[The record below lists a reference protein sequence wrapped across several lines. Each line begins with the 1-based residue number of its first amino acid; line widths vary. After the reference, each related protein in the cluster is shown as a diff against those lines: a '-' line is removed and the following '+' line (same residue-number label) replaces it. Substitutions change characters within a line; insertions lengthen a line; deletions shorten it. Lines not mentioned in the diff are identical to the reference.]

1 MKTALAEVVQD
12 NFALPAVA
20 VPQKKARFQKL
31 SLEGIDPD
39 KTRSPVIRML
49 IQGDAVLASGRRC
62 TIVPEDEMLI
72 FLD

>member
-1 MKTALAEVVQD
+1 MKTALAV
-12 NFALPAVA
+12 NTLGRCALPVISD
-20 VPQKKARFQKL
+20 VPKKTRFQRL
-31 SLEGIDPD
+31 SLDGIDPGA
-39 KTRSPVIRML
+39 TRNPVIRML

>member
-1 MKTALAEVVQD
+1 MKMSLAVVALGCAPPSLV
-12 NFALPAVA
+12 
-20 VPQKKARFQKL
+20 VPQKARFQKL
-31 SLEGIDPD
+31 SLEGINPD
-39 KTRSPVIRML
+39 AARNPVVRML

>member
-1 MKTALAEVVQD
+1 MKTALAVNARE
-12 NFALPAVA
+12 NFAFPAIT
-20 VPQKKARFQKL
+20 VPKTARFQKL
-31 SLEGIDPD
+31 SLEGINPD
-39 KTRSPVIRML
+39 MTRSPVIKML